1 MKVLN
6 LYQNGTNISKHRL
19 HIGLTVLFLL
29 FGFAYTEKNYQSTCE
44 TIPSE
49 IHITKDEFDKS
60 SGTTRTCEQ
69 SVAVNKC
76 EGACASSL
84 RPSALNA
91 NGFQKKCECCRESSH
106 RQRSITLT
114 NCYDSDGGRLSGA
127 LGTMTVTVNEPMGCK
142 CFSCS

>member
-1 MKVLN
+1 MMGVSACPTRAKASFILQPSFV
-6 LYQNGTNISKHRL
+6 
-19 HIGLTVLFLL
+19 FLL
-29 FGFAYTEKNYQSTCE
+29 LVLHSLAFAEKSYKSSCE

-49 IHITKDEFDKS
+49 IHITKDEFDKA
-60 SGTTRTCEQ
+60 SGISRTCEQ

-84 RPSALNA
+84 RPSALNS
-91 NGFQKKCECCRESSH
+91 NGFSKKCECCRESSH

-114 NCYDSDGGRLSGA
+114 NCYDGDGGRLSGS
-127 LGTMTVTVNEPMGCK
+127 LGSMTVTVNEPMGCK